1 MSGFS
6 IILLVAAVLLLWGW
20 FQRRSGRG
28 GRAGFR
34 GGAQS
39 ERKLIKLL
47 GKKPAAR
54 LIEQLQQR
62 HPERSRSWCADKALF
77 DLERDRRY

>member
-6 IILLVAAVLLLWGW
+6 ILLIIALALLCWNWL
-20 FQRRSGRG
+20 QRRSGSS

-39 ERKLIKLL
+39 ERKLVRLV
-47 GKKPAAR
+47 GKKPADR
-54 LIEQLQQR
+54 LIEKLQQR
-62 HPERSRSWCADKALF
+62 HPERSREWCADKALF

>member
-6 IILLVAAVLLLWGW
+6 ILLLVALALLLWNW
-20 FQRRSGRG
+20 LRRRSSGVRS
-28 GRAGFR
+28 GFR

-39 ERKLIKLL
+39 ERQLAKRV
-47 GKKPAAR
+47 GRGPADR
-54 LIEQLQQR
+54 LIQQLQQR
-62 HPERSRSWCADKALF
+62 HPERSRDWCADKALF